1 MILILILTLILVL
14 IMIMIMIMS
23 NPAVA
28 KKETKKKI
36 IFNKYIDNF

>member
-1 MILILILTLILVL
+1 MILILTLILILVL
-14 IMIMIMIMS
+14 ILILIMS